1 MKERR
6 EKRVV
11 IERRI
16 LYVCKSRKGGMKVA
30 MSRCRDESQLKLCL
44 LVCIQSRGNECI
56 LSSNLSG

>member
-6 EKRVV
+6 GKSIV

-16 LYVCKSRKGGMKVA
+16 LYVYRSRKGEMEVA
-30 MSRCRDESQLKLCL
+30 MSCCRDESQLRL
-44 LVCIQSRGNECI
+44 LVCVQSPGNECF